1 MVDFERHILG
11 NGLKII
17 VHRDESSPLAAL
29 NILFKAGSKYD
40 PTGHS
45 GLAHLFEHL
54 MFSGTEQVPDF
65 DVPVQMAGGENNAFT
80 NSDYA
85 NYFCYGPLQNLET
98 LLWLEAD
105 RMGTLQL
112 SDRSLSIQKQV
123 VVEEYFETC
132 INVPFGDVWHHV
144 LPVMYQDHP
153 YHWPTIGK
161 NEKEINSIALGDV
174 HDFYYKYYNPGNAIL
189 TLSGDVDSDAIF
201 RSIEHWFGDIP
212 SNGEAALPVPHKFL
226 NYQGSSIRLDQDVPV
241 RTFYLIFPMSSRQ
254 SKAYYAFDLL
264 SDVLASGRS
273 ALLYSSLVK
282 EKALLTQVDAY
293 ITGTTESGLFII
305 EGQLAVGV
313 TFDEVYTQ
321 VWGELDTMRNGMMNQ
336 VLFEKLINTVETNL
350 ALSETS
356 VLHKGMSLAYFEAL
370 GDANGINEEVDRYRD
385 ISKDMLVEIVGLYLN
400 PNMATKVEYHPIT
413 KA

>member
-1 MVDFERHILG
+1 
-11 NGLKII
+11 
-17 VHRDESSPLAAL
+17 
-29 NILFKAGSKYD
+29 
-40 PTGHS
+40 
-45 GLAHLFEHL
+45 
-54 MFSGTEQVPDF
+54 
-65 DVPVQMAGGENNAFT
+65 
-80 NSDYA
+80 
-85 NYFCYGPLQNLET
+85 
-98 LLWLEAD
+98 
-105 RMGTLQL
+105 
-112 SDRSLSIQKQV
+112 
-123 VVEEYFETC
+123 
-132 INVPFGDVWHHV
+132 
-144 LPVMYQDHP
+144 
-153 YHWPTIGK
+153 
-161 NEKEINSIALGDV
+161 
-174 HDFYYKYYNPGNAIL
+174 
-189 TLSGDVDSDAIF
+189 DSDAIF